1 MHKGAG
7 GFASRS
13 GIGNKSMRI
22 NRLSCYAV
30 LLALLIV
37 GLPRI
42 SSAGLA
48 DLADRAFNWWQGR
61 SIDNSVQTDA
71 FAVEANLSM
80 EVPSD
85 NPGDQE
91 ETAEE
96 DAPDDGTVRRN
107 AGMCIVPQEPEVTIC
122 EMGLGFLCVNT
133 PPGGVAADSVPIKGT
148 IDRRGSVLASIRIA
162 VQNEYTKKT
171 VYVDTQDPE
180 EPDDCW
186 SETPETRPFC
196 LDPSG
201 RFQAIVPLSE
211 LGPYTISMSA
221 SRLSGGSVEKRVRTS
236 RVVALQ
242 LSEEDVGFTPDVRS
256 VSSVDESHVTVT
268 ATLLDDCSFCDFIG
282 ASTGGIKVS
291 VDNVMQLSDGSVK
304 HITCSTTVEQGGQG
318 QYIIGVPVGGGTNT
332 LTITA
337 CNAAVAEGGC
347 PTVGNFSFT
356 SEGKVRHLITHTPDP
371 QPAYDSGDYPTI
383 PWSFSLGDDGSCVS
397 LRFNREAPREVC
409 PDSSGRF
416 HVELDPKLGIN
427 VATLSVAGDADDF
440 AWAFGWGRIVSP
452 FGKGDG
458 RIGVPLAAQ
467 VALPARTAENIV
479 FPFVNNFLASDEFG
493 HFLSSVL
500 MGFEPV
506 SSDEVDVGPSPVPK
520 CGDTGGFGQ
529 MGISLRGQPSIDS
542 IVLEDLSFAENELAI
557 SAIIKG
563 MEMGMDLYP
572 DEDGNGQPDRDTL
585 PLTVA
590 LRQARMNLVLKV
602 DRDEDGRALGLVTS
616 PHDDCAFKRGSY
628 CRHMPAPLI
637 PKNIV
642 GGANSWGGIV
652 RCEVDLAGSQ
662 AREACQAINSL
673 NAQTGVVAEKVLDA
687 INDGIYCGGS
697 GAFTRLMRGG
707 IVLPNIHLGCGDGQD
722 CKGSVGEILPAI
734 DLPLMIGLRDS
745 MDISSKGLLLD
756 IGLQVGDE
764 EIYAATPSAFRVDS
778 AGIITGEK
786 TDSGPLRGANAS
798 GYDLKAAV
806 SLDAVNAI
814 LFATAAQGDGRNR
827 RGLLDFDMHEL
838 FMRELG
844 YDFVRECD
852 EFVPVPGKDKDLP
865 PLCHIRPRV
874 AELLGSAPTSYGYFE
889 AKHPLLLA
897 VRVHRALPPRFQV
910 VTLDDLPAVVRADE
924 DNPVFGGEVQTST
937 PEGDLLALEVGGLEL
952 SFYALEVDESQP
964 LDAYGNPPLKLD
976 EDGNVVI
983 HSMRP
988 DESDPWN
995 GPIIRAEL
1003 SLLLGL
1009 EVRSVDPSYA
1019 GQLRLIKIRTL
1030 WDRSRLVITAIEG
1043 SNATTVPDAA
1053 LLSSLRE
1060 KLALAI
1066 AGMSSPE
1073 GAVTIPLP
1081 REIALESD
1089 DQGFFRMLGLK
1100 QIDFGADG
1108 LDLGFDPAHNFA
1120 QIAARAVIT
1129 QLLHYDGE
1137 EAEHIIPSH

>member
-1 MHKGAG
+1 MP
-7 GFASRS
+7 
-13 GIGNKSMRI
+13 GIGKKCMRI
-22 NRLSCYAV
+22 NRLSCYTV

-37 GLPRI
+37 GAPRI
-42 SSAGLA
+42 SSAGLS
-48 DLADRAFNWWQGR
+48 DLAHRALNWWQGR
-61 SIDNSVQTDA
+61 AISNSVQTDA
-71 FAVEANLSM
+71 FAVEADLSTG
-80 EVPSD
+80 VPSD

-96 DAPDDGTVRRN
+96 DAPEDGTAKRN
-107 AGMCIVPQEPEVTIC
+107 PGMCIVPQEPEVIIC
-122 EMGLGFLCVNT
+122 EVGLGFLCVNT
-133 PPGGVAADSVPIKGT
+133 PPGGVATDSVPIKGT

-171 VYVDTQDPE
+171 VHVDTQDPD

-186 SETPETRPFC
+186 NEAPETGPFC

-211 LGPYTISMSA
+211 PGPYTISVSA
-221 SRLSGGSVEKRVRTS
+221 SRLSGGSVERRVRVS

-242 LSEEDVGFTPDVRS
+242 LSDDDVGFTPDVRS

-268 ATLLDDCSFCDFIG
+268 TKLLDDCSFCDFIG
-282 ASTGGIKVS
+282 ASTGGIEVS
-291 VDNVMQLSDGSVK
+291 VENVMHLSDGSVK
-304 HITCSTTVEQGGQG
+304 QITCSTKVEQGGQG
-318 QYIIGVPVGGGTNT
+318 QYVIGVPVGGGTNT

-337 CNAAVAEGGC
+337 CNAALAEGGC
-347 PTVGNFSFT
+347 PTVGNISFT
-356 SEGKVRHLITHTPDP
+356 SEGRVRHLTIHTPDP

-383 PWSFSLGDDGSCVS
+383 PWSFSLGDEGTCVS
-397 LRFNREAPREVC
+397 LSFNREAPREIC

-416 HVELDPKLGIN
+416 YVELEPKVGIN

-440 AWAFGWGRIVSP
+440 AWAFGWGRVVSP
-452 FGKGDG
+452 FGQGNG

-467 VALPARTAENIV
+467 LALPARTAENII
-479 FPFVNNFLASDEFG
+479 FPLVNNFLASDEFD
-493 HFLSSVL
+493 HLLSSVL
-500 MGFEPV
+500 MGFEPA
-506 SSDEVDVGPSPVPK
+506 SSDERDVGSSPVPK
-520 CGDTGGFGQ
+520 CGDAGGFGQ
-529 MGISLRGQPSIDS
+529 MGMSLRGQPSIDGV
-542 IVLEDLSFAENELAI
+542 VLDDLSFAENELAI

-563 MEMGMDLYP
+563 MEVGMDLYP
-572 DEDGNGQPDRDTL
+572 DEDGNGQPDRDPL

-590 LRQARMNLVLKV
+590 LRQARMNLILKV
-602 DRDEDGRALGLVTS
+602 NRDEDGQALGLVTS

-637 PKNIV
+637 PKNLV

-662 AREACQAINSL
+662 AKQACQAINSL

-697 GAFTRLMRGG
+697 GAFTRLLREG
-707 IVLPNIHLGCGDGQD
+707 IPLPDIHLGCGEDGD
-722 CKGSVGEILPAI
+722 CKGSVGRILPAI

-756 IGLQVGDE
+756 IGLQVGDK

-786 TDSGPLRGANAS
+786 VDSGPLRGAGAS

-814 LFATAAQGDGRNR
+814 LFATATQGDGRSS
-827 RGLLDFDMHEL
+827 RGLLDLDIHEL
-838 FMRELG
+838 SMRELG
-844 YDFVRECD
+844 YDFVHECD
-852 EFVPVPGKDKDLP
+852 EFVAVPGKDQDLP

-874 AELLGSAPTSYGYFE
+874 VELLGSALTSYGYFE
-889 AKHPLLLA
+889 ARHPLLVA
-897 VRVHRALPPRFQV
+897 VRVHRALSPRVQV
-910 VTLDDLPAVVRADE
+910 VTLDDLPVVVRVDE
-924 DNPVFGGEVQTST
+924 DNPVFGGEVQSST
-937 PEGDLLALEVGGLEL
+937 PEGDLLAIEVGGLEL

-964 LDAYGNPPLKLD
+964 ADAYGNPPLRLD

-983 HSMRP
+983 YSMRP
-988 DESDPWN
+988 DESDPWS
-995 GPIIRAEL
+995 GPIVRAEL

-1009 EVRSVDPSYA
+1009 EVSSVDPAYA
-1019 GQLRLIKIRTL
+1019 GQSRLIKIRTL
-1030 WDRSRLVITAIEG
+1030 WDRSRLVITAVEG

-1066 AGMSSPE
+1066 AGMSSPK
-1073 GAVTIPLP
+1073 GAITIPLP

-1089 DQGFFRMLGLK
+1089 DQGFFRVLGLK

-1108 LDLGFDPAHNFA
+1108 LDLGFDSANNFA
-1120 QIAARAVIT
+1120 QIAARAIIT

-1137 EAEHIIPSH
+1137 EAEHMIPSH